1 MADTLT
7 CPSCSEPSI
16 LAAIDR
22 GGVVVDACPRC
33 RGVWLDRGELDKL
46 IELEASP
53 NEDFLAE
60 IRGSSS
66 GREPPRGRDASPR
79 GRTPRQLRRLPA
91 PCDRGSSERLELAL
105 RKGTSGCRPWQS
117 FSSLLSGCGRGF
129 HSAAVVVFVV
139 VVICRSTT
147 GVFA

>member
-1 MADTLT
+1 MTDSLT

-60 IRGSSS
+60 IRGGSS
-66 GREPPRGRDASPR
+66 GREPDSRESGGQHGSGKHGSKTGAYGRKKKRGGMLGEFFDL
-79 GRTPRQLRRLPA
+79 G
-91 PCDRGSSERLELAL
+91 
-105 RKGTSGCRPWQS
+105 
-117 FSSLLSGCGRGF
+117 
-129 HSAAVVVFVV
+129 
-139 VVICRSTT
+139 
-147 GVFA
+147 